1 MKKESKTG
9 GVAAEPE
16 LTTQEAAGEAEREAL
31 RARNEV
37 RLVTEQEEGFGVER
51 LPPGVYGFTYSPG
64 VANSP
69 LFRKRVY
76 HSLEVHKLPDSSV
89 ALIGFL
95 PEEIAARVEAGE
107 EALDIRL
114 FPEPESE
121 ATRAVSIPLARV
133 KKVSEFSMREAG
145 RLALQLYAAGRERR

>member
-1 MKKESKTG
+1 MKRESKAG
-9 GVAAEPE
+9 GVAAAPE
-16 LTTQEAAGEAEREAL
+16 LTKPEAAGEAEREAL
-31 RARNEV
+31 RAQNGV
-37 RLVTEQEEGFGVER
+37 RLVTEEEEGFGLER

-64 VANSP
+64 IANSP
-69 LFRKRVY
+69 LFRKRIY

-95 PEEIAARVEAGE
+95 PEKTAAKVEAGE

-114 FPEPESE
+114 FPEPDSE
-121 ATRAVSIPLARV
+121 ASQAVSIPLARV

-145 RLALQLYAAGRERR
+145 RLALQLYPARRER